1 MKKYRAYFVLSLI
14 FSILGLIFTIAAV
27 FLHDL
32 SSTGTGVLL
41 VFSLALFVIG
51 IIACAVNHKKYTL
64 SESLLSNHRTII
76 AKWEYKPQSS
86 KYLLQFIDE
95 FKQNAITTSLFVMA
109 GCIIFSIL
117 FAYSGGQHVLIA
129 GYAFAVLCIIIFFIA
144 RYYITAY
151 YNDLK
156 NTSNVALFS
165 DDSIYFLDEVY
176 AIDNPYYDLISID
189 IYMNYI
195 TAYYNDL
202 KNTSNVALFSDDSIY
217 FLDEVY
223 AIDNP
228 YYDLIS
234 IDIYMKDEILLVFEY
249 GNTSNVAL
257 FSDDSIYFLDE
268 VYAIDNPYYDLIS
281 IDIYMKD
288 EILLVFE
295 YGIPDIDE
303 PSGYTISIPVPDN
316 KLKTATYLKHYYKD
330 YIVH

>member
-27 FLHDL
+27 FLRDL

-189 IYMNYI
+189 IYM
-195 TAYYNDL
+195 
-202 KNTSNVALFSDDSIY
+202 
-217 FLDEVY
+217 
-223 AIDNP
+223 
-228 YYDLIS
+228 
-234 IDIYMKDEILLVFEY
+234 
-249 GNTSNVAL
+249 
-257 FSDDSIYFLDE
+257 
-268 VYAIDNPYYDLIS
+268 
-281 IDIYMKD
+281 KD